1 MSLNANNTTSGDNSS
16 DSASNK
22 NNFKSQIE
30 IVDQKLKKC
39 RNEIEKLNK
48 ELESKIIYWLFFV
61 CCVIKKKIDNLIMN
75 FFFINRS
82 LVSPN
87 E

>member
-30 IVDQKLKKC
+30 IVDQKLRKC

-48 ELESKIIYWLFFV
+48 ELESKIAYMP
-61 CCVIKKKIDNLIMN
+61 C
-75 FFFINRS
+75 FFFCAIKIT
-82 LVSPN
+82 
-87 E
+87 